1 MKKEVELG
9 KVKHKC
15 ELMGD
20 GDLQVDTFIT
30 KIPLECLPDEGI
42 GLLNYW
48 CVEEMDRAH
57 IDWENGC
64 FVLEYTT
71 EHYLPKGHEVE
82 EFTKVV

>member
-30 KIPLECLPDEGI
+30 KTYIII
-42 GLLNYW
+42 GSSMW
-48 CVEEMDRAH
+48 SIC
-57 IDWENGC
+57 W
-64 FVLEYTT
+64 
-71 EHYLPKGHEVE
+71 
-82 EFTKVV
+82 

>member
-1 MKKEVELG
+1 M
-9 KVKHKC
+9 VKITKMGQVVHQR

-30 KIPLECLPDEGI
+30 KIPLECLSDEGI

-48 CVEEMDRAH
+48 CVEEMDRAFV
-57 IDWENGC
+57 DWKNGF

>member
-30 KIPLECLPDEGI
+30 KIPLECLSDEGI
-42 GLLNYW
+42 G
-48 CVEEMDRAH
+48 
-57 IDWENGC
+57 
-64 FVLEYTT
+64 
-71 EHYLPKGHEVE
+71 
-82 EFTKVV
+82 

>member
-30 KIPLECLPDEGI
+30 KIPLECLSDEGI

-48 CVEEMDRAH
+48 CVGVVPCKCSRK
-57 IDWENGC
+57 I
-64 FVLEYTT
+64 
-71 EHYLPKGHEVE
+71 PKNLLN
-82 EFTKVV
+82 

>member
-1 MKKEVELG
+1 M
-9 KVKHKC
+9 VKITKMGQVVHQR

-30 KIPLECLPDEGI
+30 KIPLECLSDEGM

-57 IDWENGC
+57 IDWENGV